1 MCGHTYVSPPP
12 ILHPIISTSL
22 DETPPLNHPHPFRC
36 ADLPSH
42 KPEGLPSHKP
52 TSLVMRIECSGP
64 SPLTSISTSGQ
75 RQRTLTLCIPV
86 PLNPSQRGSS
96 RASSKSH
103 SPPPPPTDGLKRP
116 SIRAAFAILDRNGD
130 GFITRDELASSLG
143 IEYSIKEIDDMMV
156 RAGNAKKMHITFD
169 DFKSMM
175 LQDLESQGI
184 KSLNRL
190 DQAARDKWSGRS
202 STSAQ

>member
-1 MCGHTYVSPPP
+1 
-12 ILHPIISTSL
+12 
-22 DETPPLNHPHPFRC
+22 
-36 ADLPSH
+36 
-42 KPEGLPSHKP
+42 
-52 TSLVMRIECSGP
+52 
-64 SPLTSISTSGQ
+64 
-75 RQRTLTLCIPV
+75 
-86 PLNPSQRGSS
+86 
-96 RASSKSH
+96 
-103 SPPPPPTDGLKRP
+103 
-116 SIRAAFAILDRNGD
+116 
-130 GFITRDELASSLG
+130 
-143 IEYSIKEIDDMMV
+143 MMV

>member
-1 MCGHTYVSPPP
+1 
-12 ILHPIISTSL
+12 
-22 DETPPLNHPHPFRC
+22 
-36 ADLPSH
+36 
-42 KPEGLPSHKP
+42 
-52 TSLVMRIECSGP
+52 MRIECSGP

-103 SPPPPPTDGLKRP
+103 STPPPPTDGLKRP

-143 IEYSIKEIDDMMV
+143 TEYSIKEIDDMMV